1 MKRIFRNIWDVVSY
15 PLLYLGIQG
24 VVSFFYTV
32 VLSAIIGFQNAA
44 AIASAAMSP
53 EEITA
58 LVMEK
63 IDIQVPLL
71 ISMLLTLFI
80 VFLLQH
86 KKWKEE
92 QFWKTGGFKPALIPI
107 LIVLGI
113 GLNLFTSGIAS
124 LIEGLGLFPEHA
136 KIIGLTLSGNIWMQI
151 VCVGLLAPIVE
162 EIIFRGILLGR
173 MRKKMNPVL
182 AIFLQGLFFA
192 VIHGNLLQ
200 GTYAFVLGVVLGLT
214 IVWLRSIWAGF
225 CIHTVFN
232 MVSIIIAFYKEQNT
246 STIMLLGIS
255 FIGLCITVGVLARL
269 FIFNRRIPELAYVE

>member
-24 VVSFFYTV
+24 VVSFFYMV
-32 VLSAIIGFQNAA
+32 VLGAVVGFQNATL
-44 AIASAAMSP
+44 IASVAMSP

-71 ISMLLTLFI
+71 ISLLLTLFI

-92 QFWKTGGFKPALIPI
+92 QFWKVGKFKPILIAI

-124 LIEGLGLFPEHA
+124 LVEGFGLFPEHA
-136 KIIGLTLSGNIWMQI
+136 EIIGITLSGNIWMQI
-151 VCVGLLAPIVE
+151 ACVGLLAPIVE

-173 MRKKMNPVL
+173 MSKKMKPIL
-182 AIFLQGLFFA
+182 AICLQALIFSI
-192 VIHGNLLQ
+192 IHMNLLQ
-200 GTYAFVLGVVLGLT
+200 GMYAFVLGVVLGL
-214 IVWLRSIWAGF
+214 VVVRVKSIWAVIVVHFAHNSISIVITYLLSGKNLSIDF
-225 CIHTVFN
+225 
-232 MVSIIIAFYKEQNT
+232 IIILSIVGLVT
-246 STIMLLGIS
+246 SVGFLS
-255 FIGLCITVGVLARL
+255 FITIKRNLAHA
-269 FIFNRRIPELAYVE
+269 EVE